1 MNRRRAGAVNR
12 LLFFLLL
19 LVPAQAETN
28 FLRTYLDRFHPNV
41 VQERDVAGLEA
52 RISNGKLVLHLD
64 DFIALVLKN
73 STDIRLTQLD
83 VYTATD
89 AVTAA
94 RAPFDPV
101 LLFSFNATRN
111 VTPQF
116 NQINGA
122 ATLNSLNQTSRAS
135 YQQTLGAGP
144 TVSANF
150 NAVRSSSNNQFN
162 FFNPSI
168 SDVLSVNITQPLL
181 QGRGN
186 LRFRA
191 PLQIAR
197 TQLVITSQ
205 QDQARIADTVSAASQ
220 QYWESIRARDNIRVQ
235 EQSLALAQKSYDRD
249 KQALELGAL
258 SRLDIFQSESTVAQ
272 RKLDLIQAQY
282 AYKESLDTL
291 RRLIGADLKAQTR
304 YIDIS
309 LEDDP
314 SVMPAFELPPVEQAV
329 AKAMR
334 DRPELSAAGKLV
346 SIDEINARAARN
358 SLQPQLDLTLSGGSA
373 GLGGNQIPVAGI
385 LGSAPAIAYVRSGL
399 GDSLHQLLAFNTPF
413 YGAGL
418 TLGLPIR
425 SSAAQAQ
432 LSDALVNRTRDRYN
446 ARQIE
451 QQIVLQVKTA
461 NNEVELAREAIK
473 AAVTARDLA
482 KQNVDA
488 EQQKYELGTIT
499 VFELLDAQNRLATA
513 ESSLVNAHV
522 NHQRAVVLYQRATW
536 TLPYDVTSP

>member
-28 FLRTYLDRFHPNV
+28 FLRTYLERFHPNV
-41 VQERDVAGLEA
+41 IQERDVAGLEA

-94 RAPFDPV
+94 QAPFDP
-101 LLFSFNATRN
+101 LLVFSFNATRN
-111 VTPQF
+111 ISRQF

-122 ATLNSLNQTSRAS
+122 ATLNSLNQTSHAS

-291 RRLIGADLKAQTR
+291 RRLIGADLKPQTR

-385 LGSAPAIAYVRSGL
+385 LGSAPPIAYVRSGL
-399 GDSLHQLLAFNTPF
+399 GDSLHQLLSFNTPF

-461 NNEVELAREAIK
+461 NNEVELAREAI
-473 AAVTARDLA
+473 
-482 KQNVDA
+482 
-488 EQQKYELGTIT
+488 
-499 VFELLDAQNRLATA
+499 
-513 ESSLVNAHV
+513 
-522 NHQRAVVLYQRATW
+522 
-536 TLPYDVTSP
+536 

>member
-1 MNRRRAGAVNR
+1 MNRRRLPVALLIYLAGTAH
-12 LLFFLLL
+12 
-19 LVPAQAETN
+19 AETN
-28 FLRTYLDRFHPNV
+28 FLRGYFDRRFHPDV
-41 VQERDVAGLEA
+41 VQERDVEGLDA
-52 RISNGKLVLHLD
+52 RIADNKLVLHLD

-73 STDIRLTQLD
+73 STDIRLTRLD
-83 VYTATD
+83 VYTAAD

-94 RAPFDPV
+94 KAPFDPQ
-101 LLFSFNATRN
+101 LRLSFATTRS
-111 VTPQF
+111 VTPEF
-116 NQINGA
+116 NQITGA
-122 ATLNSLNQTSRAS
+122 PSLNSLTQTSQATF
-135 YQQTLGAGP
+135 QQTIGAGP
-144 TVSANF
+144 TVSGNF
-150 NAVRSSSNNQFN
+150 NAVRSSSNSQFN

-168 SDVLSVNITQPLL
+168 SDVLSVNVTQPLL

-186 LRFRA
+186 LQLRA

-205 QDQARIADTVSAASQ
+205 QDQARIADSVSAASQ

-235 EQSLALAQKSYDRD
+235 EESLALAQKSYDRD

-258 SRLDIFQSESTVAQ
+258 SRLDIFQSESQVAQ

-282 AYKESLDTL
+282 AYKESLDTI
-291 RRLIGADLKAQTR
+291 RRLIGADVKPATR
-304 YIDIS
+304 YVDIV

-314 SVMPAFELPPVEQAV
+314 AVMPAFDLQPVEQAV

-334 DRPELSAAGKLV
+334 DRPELSAAGKQI
-346 SIDEINARAARN
+346 SIDELNARVARN
-358 SLQPQLDLTLSGGSA
+358 SLEPRLDFTLSGGAA
-373 GLGGNQIPVAGI
+373 GLGGNQIPGTGAV
-385 LGSAPAIAYVRSGL
+385 LGSAPTAVFGPGGL
-399 GDSLHQLLAFNTPF
+399 GDSLHQLFAFNSPF

-432 LSDALVNRTRDRYN
+432 LADALVNRTRDRYN
-446 ARQIE
+446 IRQLE
-451 QQIVLQVKTA
+451 QLIVLQVKTA

-473 AAVTARDLA
+473 AAIVSRDLA

-499 VFELLDAQNRLATA
+499 VFELLDAQNRLSTA

-522 NHQRAVVLYQRATW
+522 NHQRAIILYQRATW
-536 TLPYDVTSP
+536 TLPYNVTTP